1 MIRFLLKGLLRD
13 RHRSL
18 FPVLIVTIGVILTVL
33 VHCWIT
39 GVIGDVID
47 YNARFSTGH
56 VKVMTRAY
64 AENMDQ
70 TPNDLALLRAN
81 ELLDDL
87 HKAFPSMIWVQ
98 RTRFGGLLDAPDERG
113 ETKAQGPVMGLA
125 VDLLSGKGDEI
136 DRLNIRKAL
145 MRGKLP
151 QISGEILVSDE
162 FAAKLAVRPGDAV
175 TLIGSTM
182 NGSMAMQNFAIAGT
196 VQFGVSG
203 MDRGAMIVDI
213 SDAQQALDMEDASG
227 EILGFFRDGLY
238 NDMEAQEVVKQF
250 YATFGNSG
258 NPGDEFAPIM
268 LSLKEQN
275 DLASMFDYVS
285 RMIGIIIFVFVFAM
299 CIVLWN
305 AGLINGLR
313 RYGEVGLR
321 LAIGE
326 DKGGVY
332 RSLIYES
339 VAIGIAGSVCGTL
352 IGLGFAYI
360 LQTKGIDIGSMMK
373 SATMMMPNVFRAH
386 ITSRAYYIGFIP
398 GLFSTVLGTMLSG
411 IGIYR
416 RKTAQLFKEL
426 EV

>member
-1 MIRFLLKGLLRD
+1 MIWFLLKGLMRD

-18 FPVLIVTIGVILTVL
+18 FPILIVAIGVILTVL

-39 GVIGDVID
+39 GIMGDVID
-47 YNARFSTGH
+47 YNAKFSTGH
-56 VKVMTRAY
+56 VKIMTRAY

-70 TPNDLALLRAN
+70 TPNDLALLGVNA
-81 ELLDDL
+81 LLDNL
-87 HKAFPSMIWVQ
+87 HNTFPRMTWVK
-98 RTRFGGLLDAPDERG
+98 RIRFGGLLDAPDENG

-125 VDLLSGKGDEI
+125 VDLLSGQSNEI
-136 DRLNIRKAL
+136 TRLNIGKAL

-151 QISGEILVSDE
+151 QKRGEILISDE
-162 FAAKLAVRPGDAV
+162 FAAKLGVYPGDTV
-175 TLIGSTM
+175 TLLSSTM
-182 NGSMAMQNFAIAGT
+182 YGSMAIHNFAITGT
-196 VQFGVSG
+196 VQFGISG
-203 MDRGAMIVDI
+203 MDRGAMIIDI

-227 EILGFFRDGLY
+227 EILGYFNNDIY
-238 NDMEAQEVVKQF
+238 NDIKAQEVVKQF
-250 YATFGNSG
+250 LAKLGNSEG
-258 NPGDEFAPIM
+258 EFAPIM
-268 LSLKEQN
+268 LRLKEQN
-275 DLASMFDYVS
+275 DLAGMFDYIS
-285 RMIGIIIFVFVFAM
+285 RMIGIIISVFVFAM

-326 DKGGVY
+326 DKSRVY

-339 VAIGIAGSVCGTL
+339 VAIGIVGSVIGTL

-373 SATMMMPNVFRAH
+373 SATMMLPNVFRAH
-386 ITSRAYYIGFIP
+386 ITSDAYYIGFIP
-398 GLFSTVLGTMLSG
+398 GLFSTVLGTMLAG
-411 IGIYR
+411 IGIYK